1 MILAVIGIV
10 FILNAS
16 RFISKPDSMCS
27 KLAEY
32 IPDTVD
38 CPSFDEISKN
48 VKDPSISLFCRMLA
62 HRFCFYPLSST
73 DKINSAFE
81 NVLCTTPFTNFD
93 TRIGLGLEL
102 RKEIKV
108 QFNTECRIF
117 KLNKNLIEIRI
128 LSLARR

>member
-1 MILAVIGIV
+1 MIFAVIGIV

-16 RFISKPDSMCS
+16 RFISKPDSMCY

-32 IPDTVD
+32 VPDTID

-73 DKINSAFE
+73 AKINNAFK
-81 NVLCTTPFTNFD
+81 NVLCTTPFMDFN
-93 TRIGLGLEL
+93 TRRGLGLEL
-102 RKEIKV
+102 REEIKAK
-108 QFNTECRIF
+108 FHTECRR
-117 KLNKNLIEIRI
+117 LRIR
-128 LSLARR
+128 

>member
-1 MILAVIGIV
+1 MILVVIGIV

-16 RFISKPDSMCS
+16 WFISEPDSMCS

-62 HRFCFYPLSST
+62 HRFCFYPLSLT
-73 DKINSAFE
+73 DKTNSAFE
-81 NVLCTTPFTNFD
+81 NLLCTTTFMDFN
-93 TRIGLGLEL
+93 TRFGLGLEL
-102 RKEIKV
+102 REEIKAK
-108 QFNTECRIF
+108 FNTECQF
-117 KLNKNLIEIRI
+117 FMSNKNFMNIRL
-128 LSLARR
+128 LSLGRR